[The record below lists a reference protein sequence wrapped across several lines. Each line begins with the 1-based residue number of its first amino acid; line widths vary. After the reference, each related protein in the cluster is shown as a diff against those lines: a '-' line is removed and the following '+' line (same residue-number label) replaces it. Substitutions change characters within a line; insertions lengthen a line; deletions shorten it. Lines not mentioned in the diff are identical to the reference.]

1 MEEENIR
8 ENTENKDEGVSNAF
22 FSEDNISYIPQNNKK
37 KYSVEEKRWK
47 ILNYI
52 QKNPY
57 SNIYEIAKG
66 MNIAYSQMHQII
78 RELVFCRLIL
88 SKPKQNKAKTE
99 VLDAYYIPSK
109 MKFCKRCGK
118 YRGCYEFTKKYICC
132 VCGNEI
138 LKEEASLPGNS
149 V

>member
-8 ENTENKDEGVSNAF
+8 ENTENKEIIVSDSF
-22 FSEDNISYIPQNNKK
+22 FSGESISYIPQNDKK

-66 MNIAYSQMHQII
+66 MDIAYSQMHQII
-78 RELVFCRLIL
+78 RELVFCRLVL
-88 SKPKQNKAKTE
+88 SKPKQNKIKTE
-99 VLDAYYIPSK
+99 MLDAYYIPSE
-109 MKFCKRCGK
+109 MKFCKKCKR
-118 YRGCYEFTKKYICC
+118 YRGCYEFTKKYVCC
-132 VCGNEI
+132 VCGSEI
-138 LKEEASLPGNS
+138 LKKEIS
-149 V
+149 

>member
-8 ENTENKDEGVSNAF
+8 ENTENKDVMVSDSF
-22 FSEDNISYIPQNNKK
+22 FSGEGISYIPQNSKK
-37 KYSVEEKRWK
+37 EYSVEEKRWK

-66 MNIAYSQMHQII
+66 MDIAYSQMHQII

-88 SKPKQNKAKTE
+88 SKPKQNKIKTE
-99 VLDAYYIPSK
+99 MLDAYYIP
-109 MKFCKRCGK
+109 
-118 YRGCYEFTKKYICC
+118 I
-132 VCGNEI
+132 
-138 LKEEASLPGNS
+138 SLP
-149 V
+149 

>member
-1 MEEENIR
+1 MVEENIR
-8 ENTENKDEGVSNAF
+8 ENIENKDIMVSNSF
-22 FSEDNISYIPQNNKK
+22 FSKDSISYIPQNKKK

-66 MNIAYSQMHQII
+66 MGMAYSQIHQII

-88 SKPKQNKAKTE
+88 SKPKQNKIKTE
-99 VLDAYYIPSK
+99 MLDAYYIPIQMEMNK
-109 MKFCKRCGK
+109 
-118 YRGCYEFTKKYICC
+118 
-132 VCGNEI
+132 NEI
-138 LKEEASLPGNS
+138 
-149 V
+149 